1 MKEFKELANAIVD
14 MDEDLAAEIA
24 QKIVDKGGNALEA
37 IEEGLIKGMDEVGRL
52 YEKEEYFIP
61 ELLMSADAMYAG
73 LNILEA
79 HVEKKDKKE
88 KHKIVIGSILGDTHD
103 IGKNI
108 VALILDSAG
117 FEVHDLGRDIHPNIF
132 VDKAIEYGA
141 EIIIISTLMTTT
153 MKNMEGVVKV
163 LNERNVR
170 DQFKVLIGG
179 RPVSPAFAKEIGADG
194 YSANAAG
201 ALRLV
206 KSIFDEKN

>member
-1 MKEFKELANAIVD
+1 MEEFEQLAEAIVE

-37 IEEGLIKGMDEVGRL
+37 IEKGLIHGMDMVGEL

-73 LNILEA
+73 LHILEE
-79 HVEKKDKKE
+79 HVEKKDRKE

-108 VALILDSAG
+108 VALILGSAG
-117 FEVHDLGRDIHPNIF
+117 FEVYDLGRDIHPNIF
-132 VDKAIEYGA
+132 VDKALEYNA

-153 MKNMEGVVKV
+153 MKNMAGVIDV
-163 LNERNVR
+163 LKERDVR
-170 DQFKVLIGG
+170 EKFKVLVGG
-179 RPVSPAFAKEIGADG
+179 RPVSPAFAKDIGADG
-194 YSANAAG
+194 YAANAAG
-201 ALRLV
+201 TLRLV
-206 KSIFDEKN
+206 KSIFGDN